1 MANKWGNSGNSG
13 RLFSWAPKSGQM
25 VTAAMKFKDTC
36 FLEENYDQPRQHIKS
51 QKHCFANKDMYSQ
64 IYGFSCS
71 HVRMWELD
79 HKKSWVP
86 KNWCFWT
93 VLLERTLKSPLDCK
107 EIKWV
112 NPKRNQSWIFIGL
125 ILKWK
130 LQYSGHL
137 MWGTDSLEKTLML
150 RKIAGRRRGNR
161 WWDGWMASLTQ
172 WTWVWASSQSW
183 WWIRKPHVLWS
194 REDAESDTT
203 EQLNWTKTNQ

>member
-1 MANKWGNSGNSG
+1 MANKWGNNGNSG

-112 NPKRNQSWIFIGL
+112 NPKRNQSWIFTGRTDTKAEASILWPPNAKSWFIG
-125 ILKWK
+125 KDPDVGKDWR
-130 LQYSGHL
+130 Q
-137 MWGTDSLEKTLML
+137 EK
-150 RKIAGRRRGNR
+150 G
-161 WWDGWMASLTQ
+161 
-172 WTWVWASSQSW
+172 
-183 WWIRKPHVLWS
+183 IR
-194 REDAESDTT
+194 
-203 EQLNWTKTNQ
+203 